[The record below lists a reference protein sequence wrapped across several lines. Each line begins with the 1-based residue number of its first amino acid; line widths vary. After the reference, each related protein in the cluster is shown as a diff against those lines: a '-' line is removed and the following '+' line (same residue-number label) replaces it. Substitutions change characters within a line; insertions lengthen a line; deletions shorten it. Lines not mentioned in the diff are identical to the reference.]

1 MDLIISSN
9 NKNKINEIKKLL
21 SSLDINVLSLSD
33 INFNEEILE
42 TGSTFSQNSYIKAKT
57 IFDKYHMPVI
67 ADDSGLEVEA
77 LGGKPG
83 VYSHRY
89 AGEDCNDTANNL
101 KLIEELNGV
110 LNRNANYT
118 CDICYINKDG
128 QVKHSTGKCYGI
140 ICNNPKGENGF
151 GYDPYFYIESLG
163 KTMAELDMDEKNKI
177 SHRAKA
183 LNQLKE
189 LIYEDLTSKWYT

>member
-1 MDLIISSN
+1 MKKLVVATHN
-9 NKNKINEIKKLL
+9 PNKIREIG
-21 SSLDINVLSLSD
+21 
-33 INFNEEILE
+33 EILPGWEIMAEDSGAEE
-42 TGSTFSQNSYIKAKT
+42 TADTFVGNARIKAQS
-57 IFDKYHMPVI
+57 IAPRHPGAWVM

-128 QVKHSTGKCYGI
+128 QVKHSTGKCYGL

-189 LIYEDLTSKWYT
+189 LIYEDLTSK

>member
-101 KLIEELNGV
+101 KLIEELNGI

-118 CDICYINKDG
+118 CDICYINKNG
-128 QVKHSTGKCYGI
+128 QVKHSTGKCYGL

-189 LIYEDLTSKWYT
+189 LIYEDLTSK

>member
-101 KLIEELNGV
+101 KLIEELNGI

-128 QVKHSTGKCYGI
+128 QVKHSTGKCYGL

-189 LIYEDLTSKWYT
+189 LIYEDLTSK

>member
-189 LIYEDLTSKWYT
+189 LIYEDLTSK

>member
-101 KLIEELNGV
+101 KLIEELNGI

-118 CDICYINKDG
+118 CDICYINKNG
-128 QVKHSTGKCYGI
+128 QVKHSTGKCYGL

>member
-118 CDICYINKDG
+118 CDICYINKNG
-128 QVKHSTGKCYGI
+128 EVKHSTGKCYGI

>member
-1 MDLIISSN
+1 MDLIISSK

-118 CDICYINKDG
+118 CDICYINKNG
-128 QVKHSTGKCYGI
+128 EVKHSTGKCYGI

>member
-128 QVKHSTGKCYGI
+128 QVKHSTGKCYGL

>member
-1 MDLIISSN
+1 MDLIISYK

-128 QVKHSTGKCYGI
+128 QVKHSTGKCYGL

-189 LIYEDLTSKWYT
+189 LIYEDLTSK

>member
-128 QVKHSTGKCYGI
+128 QVKHSTGKCYGL

-189 LIYEDLTSKWYT
+189 LIYEDLTSK